1 MNKFINPVCDLIET
15 LFEDPKEE
23 IFGELLTKI
32 KPKRRPR
39 KVKETPVEELPF
51 KN

>member
-1 MNKFINPVCDLIET
+1 MNKFINPVCDLLEP
-15 LFEDPKEE
+15 LFDDPKEE

-32 KPKRRPR
+32 KPKRRA
-39 KVKETPVEELPF
+39 KKKETPIDELPF